1 MKNIPIFKS
10 NEPIPC
16 ERVIDVDQV
25 YNSGQLVKCIFN
37 GQLVYMTEKDC
48 KALRCKSR
56 GLGIKPFG
64 I

>member
-37 GQLVYMTEKDC
+37 GQVVYMTENDC
-48 KALRCKSR
+48 KALGGEKVVA
-56 GLGIKPFG
+56 
-64 I
+64 

>member
-1 MKNIPIFKS
+1 MMNIPIFKS

-25 YNSGQLVKCIFN
+25 YTSGQLVKCIFN

-48 KALRCKSR
+48 NALGGVKVQA
-56 GLGIKPFG
+56 
-64 I
+64 

>member
-37 GQLVYMTEKDC
+37 GQLVYMTENDC
-48 KALRCKSR
+48 KALGGEKV
-56 GLGIKPFG
+56 GAWV
-64 I
+64 